1 MSDPT
6 TLHKPYTT
14 GAEPST
20 TAAKANVHM
29 TGGGWAR
36 KITAAAGATRADI
49 QAAYAWAGNDDVN
62 SDEEVLVAFRGT
74 AENGWYAYTYWANAA
89 AISNTTRVAIT
100 LHVHFQE
107 RVTVTGN
114 PTITITNDKLG
125 DPGGSQ
131 ATVVCTYTTGTGG
144 HYLTFVSAVPGNNH
158 LKAGD
163 VLHIGANALA
173 LAGGTIKDLGTTTNT
188 LITSATD
195 VGYHGTQNKGGN
207 QAITS
212 TGTTPV
218 ALADGPRVIVT

>member
-6 TLHKPYTT
+6 SLHKPYTT

-20 TAAKANVHM
+20 TASKANVHM
-29 TGGGWAR
+29 SPSGWVR
-36 KITAAAGATRADI
+36 TITATD
-49 QAAYAWAGNDDVN
+49 YAWAGNDDTN
-62 SDEEVLVAFRGT
+62 SDEEVLVAFRGG
-74 AENGWYAYTYWANAA
+74 AENGWYAYTYWYNAS
-89 AISNTTRVAIT
+89 AISNTTRVAIS

-114 PTITITNDKLG
+114 PTITVTNDQLG
-125 DPGGSQ
+125 SGGGGSQ
-131 ATVVCTYTTGTGG
+131 ATVVCTYTTGSGG
-144 HYLTFVSAVPGNNH
+144 HRLTFVSAVPGNNH

>member
-6 TLHKPYTT
+6 SLHKPYTT

-20 TAAKANVHM
+20 TASKANVHM
-29 TGGGWAR
+29 SPSGWVR
-36 KITAAAGATRADI
+36 TITATD
-49 QAAYAWAGNDDVN
+49 YAWAGNDDTN
-62 SDEEVLVAFRGT
+62 SDEEVLVAFRGG
-74 AENGWYAYTYWANAA
+74 AENGWYAYTYWYNAS
-89 AISNTTRVAIT
+89 AISNTTRVAIS

-114 PTITITNDKLG
+114 PTITVTNDQLG
-125 DPGGSQ
+125 SGGGGSQ
-131 ATVVCTYTTGTGG
+131 ATVVCTYTTGSGG
-144 HYLTFVSAVPGNNH
+144 HRLTFVSAVPGNNH

-173 LAGGTIKDLGTTTNT
+173 LAGGTIKDFGTTTNT

-212 TGTTPV
+212 TGTTHV

>member
-6 TLHKPYTT
+6 SLHKPYTT

-20 TAAKANVHM
+20 TASKANVHM
-29 TGGGWAR
+29 SPSGWVR
-36 KITAAAGATRADI
+36 TITATD
-49 QAAYAWAGNDDVN
+49 YAWAGNDDAN
-62 SDEEVLVAFRGT
+62 SDEEVLVAFRGG
-74 AENGWYAYTYWANAA
+74 AENGWYAYTYWYNAS

-114 PTITITNDKLG
+114 PTITVTNDKLG
-125 DPGGSQ
+125 SGGGGSQ
-131 ATVVCTYTTGTGG
+131 ATVVCTYTTGSGG
-144 HYLTFVSAVPGNNH
+144 HRLTFVSAVPGNNH

>member
-6 TLHKPYTT
+6 SLHKPYPT

-20 TAAKANVHM
+20 TASKANVHM
-29 TGGGWAR
+29 SPSGWVR
-36 KITAAAGATRADI
+36 TITATD
-49 QAAYAWAGNDDVN
+49 YAWAGNDDAN
-62 SDEEVLVAFRGT
+62 SDEEVLVAFRGG
-74 AENGWYAYTYWANAA
+74 AENGWYAYTYWYNAS

-125 DPGGSQ
+125 SGGGGSQ
-131 ATVVCTYTTGTGG
+131 ATVVCTYTTGSGG
-144 HYLTFVSAVPGNNH
+144 HRLTFVSAVPGNNH

-218 ALADGPRVIVT
+218 ALADGPRVIVN

>member
-1 MSDPT
+1 M
-6 TLHKPYTT
+6 
-14 GAEPST
+14 
-20 TAAKANVHM
+20 
-29 TGGGWAR
+29 
-36 KITAAAGATRADI
+36 
-49 QAAYAWAGNDDVN
+49 
-62 SDEEVLVAFRGT
+62 LVAFRGG
-74 AENGWYAYTYWANAA
+74 AENGWYAYTYWANAS

-114 PTITITNDKLG
+114 PTITVTNDKLG
-125 DPGGSQ
+125 SGGGGSQ
-131 ATVVCTYTTGTGG
+131 ATVVCTYTTGSGG
-144 HYLTFVSAVPGNNH
+144 HRLTFVSAVPGNNH

-218 ALADGPRVIVT
+218 ALADGPRVIVN

>member
-6 TLHKPYTT
+6 SLHKPYTT

-20 TAAKANVHM
+20 TASKANVHM
-29 TGGGWAR
+29 SPSGWVR
-36 KITAAAGATRADI
+36 TITATD
-49 QAAYAWAGNDDVN
+49 YAWAGNDDTN
-62 SDEEVLVAFRGT
+62 SDEEVLVAFRGG
-74 AENGWYAYTYWANAA
+74 AENGWYAYTYWYNAS

-114 PTITITNDKLG
+114 PTITVTNDKLG
-125 DPGGSQ
+125 SGGGGSQ
-131 ATVVCTYTTGTGG
+131 ATVVCTYTTGSGG
-144 HYLTFVSAVPGNNH
+144 HRLTFVSAVPGNNH

-218 ALADGPRVIVT
+218 ALADGPRVIVN

>member
-6 TLHKPYTT
+6 SLHKPYTT

-20 TAAKANVHM
+20 TASKANVHM
-29 TGGGWAR
+29 SPSGWVR
-36 KITAAAGATRADI
+36 TITATD
-49 QAAYAWAGNDDVN
+49 YAWAGNDDTN
-62 SDEEVLVAFRGT
+62 SDEEVLVAFRGG
-74 AENGWYAYTYWANAA
+74 AENGWYAYTYWANAS
-89 AISNTTRVAIT
+89 AISNTTRVAIS

-114 PTITITNDKLG
+114 PTITVTNDKLG
-125 DPGGSQ
+125 SGGGGSQ
-131 ATVVCTYTTGTGG
+131 ATVVCTYTTGSGG
-144 HYLTFVSAVPGNNH
+144 HRLTFVSAVPGNNH

-218 ALADGPRVIVT
+218 ALADGPRVIVN

>member
-6 TLHKPYTT
+6 SLHKPYTT

-20 TAAKANVHM
+20 TASKANVHM
-29 TGGGWAR
+29 SPSGWVR
-36 KITAAAGATRADI
+36 TITATD
-49 QAAYAWAGNDDVN
+49 YAWAGNDDTN
-62 SDEEVLVAFRGT
+62 SDEEVLVAFRGG
-74 AENGWYAYTYWANAA
+74 AENGWYAYTYWYNAS
-89 AISNTTRVAIT
+89 AISNTTRVAIS

-125 DPGGSQ
+125 SGGGGSQ
-131 ATVVCTYTTGTGG
+131 ATVVCTYTTGSGG
-144 HYLTFVSAVPGNNH
+144 HRLTFVSAVPGNNH
-158 LKAGD
+158 LRAGD

-173 LAGGTIKDLGTTTNT
+173 LAGGTIKDFGTTTNT

>member
-6 TLHKPYTT
+6 SLHKPYTT

-20 TAAKANVHM
+20 TASKANVHM
-29 TGGGWAR
+29 SPSGWVR
-36 KITAAAGATRADI
+36 TITATD
-49 QAAYAWAGNDDVN
+49 YAWAGNDDTN
-62 SDEEVLVAFRGT
+62 SDEEVLVAFRGG
-74 AENGWYAYTYWANAA
+74 AENGWYAYTYWYNAS
-89 AISNTTRVAIT
+89 AISNTTRVAIS

-125 DPGGSQ
+125 SGGGGSQ
-131 ATVVCTYTTGTGG
+131 ATVTCTYTTGSGG
-144 HYLTFVSAVPGNNH
+144 HRLTFVSGVPGNNH
-158 LKAGD
+158 LRAGD

-173 LAGGTIKDLGTTTNT
+173 LAGGTIKDFGTSTNT

>member
-6 TLHKPYTT
+6 SLHKPYTT

-20 TAAKANVHM
+20 TASKANVHM
-29 TGGGWAR
+29 SPSGWVR
-36 KITAAAGATRADI
+36 TITATD
-49 QAAYAWAGNDDVN
+49 YAWAGNDDTN
-62 SDEEVLVAFRGT
+62 SDEEVLVAFRGG
-74 AENGWYAYTYWANAA
+74 AENGWYAYTYWANAS

-114 PTITITNDKLG
+114 PTITITNDSLG
-125 DPGGSQ
+125 APGGSQ
-131 ATVVCTYTTGTGG
+131 ATVTCTYTTGSGG
-144 HYLTFVSAVPGNNH
+144 HRLTFVSAVPGNNH
-158 LKAGD
+158 LRAGD

-173 LAGGTIKDLGTTTNT
+173 LAGGTIKDFGTTTNT

>member
-1 MSDPT
+1 MS
-6 TLHKPYTT
+6 
-14 GAEPST
+14 PS
-20 TAAKANVHM
+20 
-29 TGGGWAR
+29 GWVR
-36 KITAAAGATRADI
+36 TITATD
-49 QAAYAWAGNDDVN
+49 YAWAGNDDAN
-62 SDEEVLVAFRGT
+62 SDEEVLVAFRGG
-74 AENGWYAYTYWANAA
+74 AENGWYAYTYWYNAS

-114 PTITITNDKLG
+114 PTITVTNDKLG
-125 DPGGSQ
+125 SGGGGSQ
-131 ATVVCTYTTGTGG
+131 ATVVCTYTTGSGG
-144 HYLTFVSAVPGNNH
+144 HRLTFVSAVPGNNH
-158 LKAGD
+158 FKAGD

-173 LAGGTIKDLGTTTNT
+173 LAGGTIKDLGTTTHT

-218 ALADGPRVIVT
+218 ALADGPSVIVT

>member
-6 TLHKPYTT
+6 SLHKPYTT

-20 TAAKANVHM
+20 TASKANVHM
-29 TGGGWAR
+29 SPSGWVR
-36 KITAAAGATRADI
+36 TITATD
-49 QAAYAWAGNDDVN
+49 YAWAGNDDAN
-62 SDEEVLVAFRGT
+62 SDEEVLVAFRGG
-74 AENGWYAYTYWANAA
+74 AENGWYAYTYWANAS
-89 AISNTTRVAIT
+89 AISNTTRVAIS

-125 DPGGSQ
+125 SGGGGSQ
-131 ATVVCTYTTGTGG
+131 ATVVCTYTTGSGG
-144 HYLTFVSAVPGNNH
+144 HRLTFVSAVPGNNH

-218 ALADGPRVIVT
+218 AKADGPRVIVN

>member
-6 TLHKPYTT
+6 SLHKPYTT

-20 TAAKANVHM
+20 TASKANVHM
-29 TGGGWAR
+29 SPSGWVR
-36 KITAAAGATRADI
+36 TITATD
-49 QAAYAWAGNDDVN
+49 YAWAGNDDAN
-62 SDEEVLVAFRGT
+62 SDEEVLVAFRGG
-74 AENGWYAYTYWANAA
+74 AENGWYAYTYWYNAS
-89 AISNTTRVAIT
+89 AISNTTRVAIS

-125 DPGGSQ
+125 SGGGGSQ
-131 ATVVCTYTTGTGG
+131 ATVVCTYTTGSGG
-144 HYLTFVSAVPGNNH
+144 HRLTFVSAVPGNNH

-173 LAGGTIKDLGTTTNT
+173 LAGGTIKDFGTTTNT

>member
-6 TLHKPYTT
+6 SLHKPYTT

-20 TAAKANVHM
+20 TASKANVHM
-29 TGGGWAR
+29 SPSGWVR
-36 KITAAAGATRADI
+36 TITATD
-49 QAAYAWAGNDDVN
+49 YAWAGNDDTN
-62 SDEEVLVAFRGT
+62 SDEEVLVAFRGG
-74 AENGWYAYTYWANAA
+74 AENGWYAYTYWYNAS
-89 AISNTTRVAIT
+89 AISNTTRVAIS

-114 PTITITNDKLG
+114 PTITVTNDQLG
-125 DPGGSQ
+125 SGGGGSQ
-131 ATVVCTYTTGTGG
+131 ATVVCTYTTGSGG
-144 HYLTFVSAVPGNNH
+144 HRLTFVSAVPGNNH
-158 LKAGD
+158 LRAGD

-173 LAGGTIKDLGTTTNT
+173 LAGGTIKDFGTTTNT

>member
-6 TLHKPYTT
+6 SLHKPYTT

-20 TAAKANVHM
+20 TASKANVHM
-29 TGGGWAR
+29 SPSGWVR
-36 KITAAAGATRADI
+36 TITATD
-49 QAAYAWAGNDDVN
+49 YAWAGNDDAN
-62 SDEEVLVAFRGT
+62 SDEEVLVAFRGG
-74 AENGWYAYTYWANAA
+74 AENGWYAYTYWYNAS
-89 AISNTTRVAIT
+89 AISNTTRVAIS

-125 DPGGSQ
+125 SGGGGSQ
-131 ATVVCTYTTGTGG
+131 ATVVCTYTTGSGG
-144 HYLTFVSAVPGNNH
+144 HRLTFVSAVPGNNH
-158 LKAGD
+158 LRAGD

-173 LAGGTIKDLGTTTNT
+173 LAGGTIKDFGTSTNT

-218 ALADGPRVIVT
+218 ALADGPRVIVN

>member
-6 TLHKPYTT
+6 SLHKPYTT

-20 TAAKANVHM
+20 TASKANVHM
-29 TGGGWAR
+29 SPSGWVR
-36 KITAAAGATRADI
+36 TITATD
-49 QAAYAWAGNDDVN
+49 YAWAGNDDTN
-62 SDEEVLVAFRGT
+62 SDEEVLVAFRGG
-74 AENGWYAYTYWANAA
+74 AENGWYAYTYWANAS
-89 AISNTTRVAIT
+89 AISNTTRVAIS

-114 PTITITNDKLG
+114 PTITITNDQLG
-125 DPGGSQ
+125 SGGGGSQ
-131 ATVVCTYTTGTGG
+131 ATVVCTYTTGSGG
-144 HYLTFVSAVPGNNH
+144 HRLTFVSAVPGNNH
-158 LKAGD
+158 LRAGD

>member
-6 TLHKPYTT
+6 SLHKPYTT

-20 TAAKANVHM
+20 TASKANVHM
-29 TGGGWAR
+29 SPSGWVR
-36 KITAAAGATRADI
+36 TITATD
-49 QAAYAWAGNDDVN
+49 YAWAGNDDAN
-62 SDEEVLVAFRGT
+62 SDEEVLVAFRGG
-74 AENGWYAYTYWANAA
+74 AENGWYAYTYWANAS
-89 AISNTTRVAIT
+89 AISNTTRVAIS

-125 DPGGSQ
+125 SGGGGSQ
-131 ATVVCTYTTGTGG
+131 ATVVCTYTTGSGG
-144 HYLTFVSAVPGNNH
+144 HRLTFVSAVPGNNH